1 MYTFINGFKP
11 VTQARRIN
19 ENIDTLLKDPF
30 WDEFENF
37 FTKPS
42 KGWHYMKEDKN
53 WVLQIAVPGLTKED
67 LKVKMIK
74 GELSISS
81 TNEDNIWL
89 GSFNKLFTLP
99 EEINTKKIK
108 AKVENGVLTLSLPI
122 KEETEN
128 FIDVK

>member
-42 KGWHYMKEDKN
+42 KGWHCMKEDKN

-108 AKVENGVLTLSLPI
+108 AKVESGVLTLSLPI